1 MSNCNCKKIMGNI
14 ITFDKLLSS
23 TSEVDKENKN
33 HGVEA
38 LFEIFVVKIKEIVPD
53 AKKKN
58 IILAAGYIAA
68 GHTSGITLLNLIN
81 KGTSSKCTKNHSI
94 EKEQNQEETSNKE
107 PKLSKEDL
115 DYLNEHLKSIF
126 GDKSIKAHIIRVPKE
141 KE

>member
-23 TSEVDKENKN
+23 TSEVDKKNKN
-33 HGVEA
+33 HSIEA

-68 GHTSGITLLNLIN
+68 GHTNGITLLDLIN
-81 KGTSSKCTKNHSI
+81 KGTSSKCTKSHSI
-94 EKEQNQEETSNKE
+94 EKEQSQKEASNKE
-107 PKLSKEDL
+107 PKLNKEDSDTL
-115 DYLNEHLKSIF
+115 HEHLKSIF
-126 GDKSIKAHIIRVPKE
+126 GDKASIKIFTSDDKKE
-141 KE
+141 E